1 MAVIETRI
9 SVWEALAGRAP
20 GVPLGPADQGLWQAV
35 TDRLNPARARPV
47 LRKAVEAVTLTS
59 ARGVDYVMVRSP
71 DRGEAC
77 YLRLTPDEW
86 SLAQLMD
93 GTRTVA
99 RLVADFARIA
109 GRLAPDQVTRV
120 VADLAG
126 NRMLDELPVDAF
138 HRLHRVHRRP
148 WPIRLG
154 KAIVAT
160 AQGRRVVIARVDP
173 IVTFLYKAGGRLF
186 FTRVVAVLAGL
197 VALAGLGVFV
207 FNWFR
212 ADQSVFLTD
221 DSYFTGALVL
231 LGLNVVALACHEL
244 GHALGA
250 KHAGRKVP
258 VAGFL
263 VYFGIPSVFV
273 DTTDVWMAGRR
284 ARLVTTI
291 AGPATGLVLAGACQL
306 VGLFYPELEPWTF
319 KLAFAWYLN
328 ALFNLNPFMAL
339 DGYYLLMD
347 WLEVPNLRARG
358 LAWVIARLRR
368 RPPRFGE
375 LDREGRLVALYGML
389 AVVWLA
395 IAVNLMYR
403 IYTDRV
409 AGVVTGLWNAGW
421 AARALLAV
429 IVAGLLA
436 PLVYLLFSWLRRRAR
451 RVRDRMGERKLSRDE
466 PRRLAALRAS
476 KLADL
481 PPAALA
487 KLAEQAR
494 WVHPRTGEQLVFA
507 GAAQQS
513 VYVVVDGAL
522 EARRPGDPTGTVRER
537 VGRGG
542 VVGLANAITGAPAA
556 LGWLTAGTTL
566 LAIPPSTVAAAVG
579 PLSGPPPVEW
589 AELEAL
595 LAEAPALA
603 DLGAEDRLGL
613 MSRAHPAQLMPGQPV
628 HLETGTD
635 AIVVASGSLLRPD
648 GVQVGRGA
656 MIGPYGEGPPGQV
669 ATARSAARVW
679 VLPAVAG
686 LPLLIG
692 ASTAGT
698 VAGSVAGSAAG
709 GRAPLSG
716 AHPPSAYPPL
726 AAPPGVHGPSD
737 DSVDKRFERKLWWL
751 LVLLLIFALFL
762 TGSNLF
768 SAPVWAEMP
777 TDRALI
783 TATRGQTT
791 VTIHG
796 EEHTLRRDGKMYVEL
811 GDAVSVADR
820 STATMT
826 FRGGSVTVLC
836 AGTRVDVG
844 ELVSS
849 VDRRPIQP
857 TGAYTLRSGRTL
869 VDTTSTTTAFE
880 PLKLTVTGAGD
891 PVANDGRAR
900 FALTAGSAS
909 PEVGSGVVTQGG
921 SAVTVDPSAD
931 LTCGD
936 GIALPKPGGTPTV
949 SPGPSPSDTPSES
962 PSPSVSPSASES
974 ASVAPTTPG
983 PTPTKTKTPGPT
995 RTTAGPPPPT
1005 TTTAPPPRDT
1015 TVPVVNRVTAR
1026 VTRIYAV
1033 DAKGT
1038 ACNSNGPT
1046 TTTIFGTVSDKVD
1059 SPTTLTVTVR
1069 LTVNGTSRS
1078 ATGKADASGNFSLVV
1093 GPFPDTIT
1101 KTYNTTGDVSVSVTD
1116 PAKNTGNG
1124 SSAGL
1129 ITFTNCMYG

>member
-20 GVPLGPADQGLWQAV
+20 GVPLGPADHGLWQAV
-35 TDRLNPARARPV
+35 TDRLNPARARPI

-306 VGLFYPELEPWTF
+306 VGLFYPELQPWTF

-648 GVQVGRGA
+648 GVQVGRGE
-656 MIGPYGEGPPGQV
+656 IVGPYGEGPPGQV

-692 ASTAGT
+692 ASTA
-698 VAGSVAGSAAG
+698 AGAVAGSAAG
-709 GRAPLSG
+709 GRAPSSG

-791 VTIHG
+791 ITIHG
-796 EEHTLRRDGKMYVEL
+796 EQHTLRRDGKMYVEL

-836 AGTRVDVG
+836 AGARLDVG

-857 TGAYTLRSGRTL
+857 TGAYALRSGRTL

-900 FALTAGSAS
+900 FALTAGSSS

-962 PSPSVSPSASES
+962 PSPSASPSASES
-974 ASVAPTTPG
+974 ASATPTPG
-983 PTPTKTKTPGPT
+983 TTPTKTKTPTPT

-1005 TTTAPPPRDT
+1005 TSPPPPPDTTPPRLANAGIGAGRFAQTAPR
-1015 TVPVVNRVTAR
+1015 
-1026 VTRIYAV
+1026 
-1033 DAKGT
+1033 GWSS
-1038 ACNSNGPT
+1038 CG
-1046 TTTIFGTVSDKVD
+1046 
-1059 SPTTLTVTVR
+1059 SPASTTVTVTTSDPSGIKSVTFTYHVATKIPFDG
-1069 LTVNGTSRS
+1069 TVTMTGRGGTY
-1078 ATGKADASGNFSLVV
+1078 TGQL
-1093 GPFPDTIT
+1093 GPFAWDSSNVAGGTIT
-1101 KTYNTTGDVSVSVTD
+1101 VRITAVDGAGNSASSGALTTVLLSCNPTPPIG
-1116 PAKNTGNG
+1116 
-1124 SSAGL
+1124 
-1129 ITFTNCMYG
+1129 

>member
-20 GVPLGPADQGLWQAV
+20 GVPLAPADHGLWQAV
-35 TDRLNPARARPV
+35 TDRLNPARARPA
-47 LRKAVEAVTLTS
+47 LRKSVEAVTLTS
-59 ARGVDYVMVRSP
+59 ARGADYVMVRSP

-99 RLVADFARIA
+99 RLVADFARIS
-109 GRLAPDQVTRV
+109 GRLAPDQVTRI

-138 HRLHRVHRRP
+138 HRLQRVHRRP

-173 IVTFLYKAGGRLF
+173 VVTFLYKAGGRLF
-186 FTRVVAVLAGL
+186 FTRIVAVLAGL
-197 VALAGLGVFV
+197 IALAGLGVFV

-212 ADQSVFLTD
+212 ADQSVFLTQ

-284 ARLVTTI
+284 ARIVTTI
-291 AGPATGLVLAGACQL
+291 AGPATGLVLAGACQI
-306 VGLFYPELEPWTF
+306 VGLLYPELQPWTF

-451 RVRDRMGERKLSRDE
+451 RVRDRLGERKLSRDE
-466 PRRLAALRAS
+466 PRRLAALRGS

-537 VGRGG
+537 VGKGG

-579 PLSGPPPVEW
+579 PLPGPPPVEW
-589 AELEAL
+589 AELEGL

-603 DLGAEDRLGL
+603 GLGPEDRLGL
-613 MSRAHPAQLMPGQPV
+613 MTRAQPAQLMPGQPV
-628 HLETGTD
+628 LLSSGSD
-635 AIVVASGSLLRPD
+635 AIVVASGTLALPD
-648 GVQVGRGA
+648 GGQLGRGA
-656 MIGPYGEGPPGQV
+656 MIGPYGDTTPGEV

-692 ASTAGT
+692 GPTPG
-698 VAGSVAGSAAG
+698 GSAAG
-709 GRAPLSG
+709 GRAPSSG
-716 AHPPSAYPPL
+716 AHPPSVYPPL
-726 AAPPGVHGPSD
+726 AAPPGVYGTSD
-737 DSVDKRFERKLWWL
+737 DSVDKRFEKKLWWL
-751 LVLLLIFALFL
+751 LILLLLFALFL

-777 TDRALI
+777 TDRALV
-783 TATRGQTT
+783 TVTRGQTT
-791 VTIHG
+791 VTING
-796 EEHTLRRDGKMYVEL
+796 EDRVLRRDAKAYVER
-811 GDAVSVADR
+811 GDTVTVADR

-836 AGTRVDVG
+836 AGSRLDVG
-844 ELVSS
+844 ELISS

-857 TGAYTLRSGRTL
+857 TGAFTLRSGRVL
-869 VDTTSTTTAFE
+869 VDTTSTTTAFD

-891 PVANDGRAR
+891 PVGNDGRAR
-900 FALTAGSAS
+900 FALTAGGSS
-909 PEVGSGVVTQGG
+909 PVVGSGVVTQGG
-921 SAVTVDPSAD
+921 SAVTVDTSAE

-936 GIALPKPGGTPTV
+936 GVALPKPGGTPTV
-949 SPGPSPSDTPSES
+949 APTPSDTPSES
-962 PSPSVSPSASES
+962 PSPSPSESVSES
-974 ASVAPTTPG
+974 ASTSPTPG
-983 PTPTKTKTPGPT
+983 TTPTKTKTPTPT
-995 RTTAGPPPPT
+995 RGTTTTAPPPT
-1005 TTTAPPPRDT
+1005 TSPPPPRDT
-1015 TVPVVNRVTAR
+1015 TVPTVRLTFATQQTYVYPPGCRYGGPSTVPLT
-1026 VTRIYAV
+1026 VYAV
-1033 DAKGT
+1033 DAVDPTSTLKVTISARVGSGSAKYSGDGKTFTATFGGVTGT
-1038 ACNSNGPT
+1038 ADAD
-1046 TTTIFGTVSDKVD
+1046 IVVSA
-1059 SPTTLTVTVR
+1059 R
-1069 LTVNGTSRS
+1069 
-1078 ATGKADASGNFSLVV
+1078 VV
-1093 GPFPDTIT
+1093 
-1101 KTYNTTGDVSVSVTD
+1101 D
-1116 PAKNTGNG
+1116 PAGNSRTATISVHYYSICIVG
-1124 SSAGL
+1124 
-1129 ITFTNCMYG
+1129 

>member
-20 GVPLGPADQGLWQAV
+20 GVPIAPADSGLWQAV

-47 LRKAVEAVTLTS
+47 LRAEVEAVTLTS

-93 GTRTVA
+93 GSRTVA
-99 RLVADFARIA
+99 RLVADFARIS
-109 GRLAPDQVTRV
+109 GRLAPDQVTRI

-138 HRLHRVHRRP
+138 HRLQRVHRRP

-154 KAIVAT
+154 KALLAT

-173 IVTFLYKAGGRLF
+173 VVTFLYKAGGRLF
-186 FTRVVAVLAGL
+186 FTRIVAVLAGL

-212 ADQSVFLTD
+212 ADQSVFLTQ

-284 ARLVTTI
+284 ARIVTTV

-306 VGLFYPELEPWTF
+306 VGLFYPELQPWTF

-358 LAWVIARLRR
+358 LAWVLARLRR

-395 IAVNLMYR
+395 IAVNLIYR

-421 AARALLAV
+421 LARALLAV

-436 PLVYLLFSWLRRRAR
+436 PLVYLLFSWLRRRGR
-451 RVRDRMGERKLSRDE
+451 RVRDRLGERKLSRDE
-466 PRRLAALRAS
+466 PRRLAALRGS
-476 KLADL
+476 GLADL

-537 VGRGG
+537 VGKGG
-542 VVGLANAITGAPAA
+542 VVGLANALTGAPVA

-595 LAEAPALA
+595 LAEAPALSS
-603 DLGAEDRLGL
+603 LGPEDRLGL
-613 MSRAHPAQLMPGQPV
+613 MTRAQPAQLMPGQPV
-628 HLETGTD
+628 HLSSGAD
-635 AIVVASGSLLRPD
+635 AIVVASGSLLLPE
-648 GVQVGRGA
+648 GVQLGRGA
-656 MIGPYGEGPPGQV
+656 MIGPYGDSPPGQV

-692 ASTAGT
+692 GPAVSGP
-698 VAGSVAGSAAG
+698 VAG
-709 GRAPLSG
+709 GRAP
-716 AHPPSAYPPL
+716 
-726 AAPPGVHGPSD
+726 
-737 DSVDKRFERKLWWL
+737 
-751 LVLLLIFALFL
+751 
-762 TGSNLF
+762 
-768 SAPVWAEMP
+768 
-777 TDRALI
+777 
-783 TATRGQTT
+783 
-791 VTIHG
+791 
-796 EEHTLRRDGKMYVEL
+796 
-811 GDAVSVADR
+811 
-820 STATMT
+820 
-826 FRGGSVTVLC
+826 
-836 AGTRVDVG
+836 
-844 ELVSS
+844 SS
-849 VDRRPIQP
+849 
-857 TGAYTLRSGRTL
+857 
-869 VDTTSTTTAFE
+869 
-880 PLKLTVTGAGD
+880 
-891 PVANDGRAR
+891 
-900 FALTAGSAS
+900 
-909 PEVGSGVVTQGG
+909 
-921 SAVTVDPSAD
+921 
-931 LTCGD
+931 
-936 GIALPKPGGTPTV
+936 
-949 SPGPSPSDTPSES
+949 
-962 PSPSVSPSASES
+962 
-974 ASVAPTTPG
+974 
-983 PTPTKTKTPGPT
+983 GPT
-995 RTTAGPPPPT
+995 RRRRTRPSRRRPASTTRPT
-1005 TTTAPPPRDT
+1005 SPSTNA
-1015 TVPVVNRVTAR
+1015 
-1026 VTRIYAV
+1026 
-1033 DAKGT
+1033 
-1038 ACNSNGPT
+1038 SNANCG
-1046 TTTIFGTVSDKVD
+1046 GCWCCCCC
-1059 SPTTLTVTVR
+1059 
-1069 LTVNGTSRS
+1069 SRS
-1078 ATGKADASGNFSLVV
+1078 S
-1093 GPFPDTIT
+1093 
-1101 KTYNTTGDVSVSVTD
+1101 
-1116 PAKNTGNG
+1116 
-1124 SSAGL
+1124 
-1129 ITFTNCMYG
+1129 

>member
-1 MAVIETRI
+1 MAVIETHI

-47 LRKAVEAVTLTS
+47 LRAEVEAVTLTS
-59 ARGVDYVMVRSP
+59 ARGIDYVMVRSP

-93 GTRTVA
+93 GSRTVA
-99 RLVADFARIA
+99 RLVADFARIS

-154 KAIVAT
+154 KALLAT
-160 AQGRRVVIARVDP
+160 AQGRRVVIARIDP
-173 IVTFLYKAGGRLF
+173 VVTFLYKAGGRLF

-212 ADQSVFLTD
+212 ADQSVFLTQ

-284 ARLVTTI
+284 ARIVTTV

-306 VGLFYPELEPWTF
+306 VGLFYPELQPWTF

-358 LAWVIARLRR
+358 LAWVLARLRR

-395 IAVNLMYR
+395 IAVNLIYR

-421 AARALLAV
+421 LARALLAV

-436 PLVYLLFSWLRRRAR
+436 PLVYLLFSWLRRRGR
-451 RVRDRMGERKLSRDE
+451 RLRDRLGERKLSRDE
-466 PRRLAALRAS
+466 PRRLAALRGS
-476 KLADL
+476 SLADL

-507 GAAQQS
+507 GAAQPS

-537 VGRGG
+537 VGKGG
-542 VVGLANAITGAPAA
+542 VVGLANALTGAPAA

-579 PLSGPPPVEW
+579 PLPGPPPVEW
-589 AELEAL
+589 AELEEL

-603 DLGAEDRLGL
+603 GLGPEDRLGL
-613 MSRAHPAQLMPGQPV
+613 MTRAQPAQLMPGQAV
-628 HLETGTD
+628 HLSSGTD
-635 AIVVASGSLLRPD
+635 AIVVASGTLALPER
-648 GVQVGRGA
+648 VQLGRGA
-656 MIGPYGEGPPGQV
+656 MIGPYGDGAPGQV

-692 ASTAGT
+692 GPARSGA
-698 VAGSVAGSAAG
+698 VAG
-709 GRAPLSG
+709 GRAPSSG
-716 AHPPSAYPPL
+716 AHPPAAYPPL
-726 AAPPGVHGPSD
+726 AAPPGVYGKSD
-737 DSVDKRFERKLWWL
+737 DAVDKRFERKLWWL
-751 LVLLLIFALFL
+751 LVLLLLFALFL

-777 TDRALI
+777 TDRALV
-783 TATRGQTT
+783 TVTRGQAT
-791 VTIHG
+791 VTIDG
-796 EEHTLRRDGKMYVEL
+796 QDRTLRRDGKLYVEQ
-811 GDAVSVADR
+811 GDTVTIGNR

-836 AGTRVDVG
+836 DGARLDVG

-857 TGAYTLRSGRTL
+857 TGAFTLRSGRTL

-891 PVANDGRAR
+891 PVGNDGRAR
-900 FALTAGSAS
+900 YALSAGSTA
-909 PEVGSGVVTQGG
+909 PEVGSGIVTQGG

-936 GIALPKPGGTPTV
+936 GIALPKPGGTPTM
-949 SPGPSPSDTPSES
+949 SPSPSDLPSES
-962 PSPSVSPSASES
+962 PSASPSPSDSASPSAT
-974 ASVAPTTPG
+974 AG
-983 PTPTKTKTPGPT
+983 PTPTRTRTPTPT
-995 RTTAGPPPPT
+995 RGT
-1005 TTTAPPPRDT
+1005 TTTAPPTTSPPPPNNPPRI
-1015 TVPVVNRVTAR
+1015 TVTRQSTGPLAQVFSNNNICTDAARTATIAVTVTDDSGPVKGVTVSWTGFGSGSSALKTNGTVWSGSIGPVSYGSGSANGGTLTVKVTA
-1026 VTRIYAV
+1026 T
-1033 DAKGT
+1033 DATGKT
-1038 ACNSNGPT
+1038 A
-1046 TTTIFGTVSDKVD
+1046 TVNAASVKVD
-1059 SPTTLTVTVR
+1059 SCYII
-1069 LTVNGTSRS
+1069 N
-1078 ATGKADASGNFSLVV
+1078 
-1093 GPFPDTIT
+1093 
-1101 KTYNTTGDVSVSVTD
+1101 
-1116 PAKNTGNG
+1116 
-1124 SSAGL
+1124 
-1129 ITFTNCMYG
+1129 